1 MTCIAPHAAR
11 RSASEDRQD
20 EARAARAGNNA
31 CKVFHET
38 RLLCFSRVTR
48 HGSHGVRFDGGAQG
62 ARNQNPPRTAAQAAR
77 SPLFCALWGGM
88 GRHGRNIAPEPVSP
102 LPSAVRRCSRRPA
115 G

>member
-62 ARNQNPPRTAAQAAR
+62 ARNQNPPPGPPRKPPGRRFSARCGAA
-77 SPLFCALWGGM
+77 WGGV
-88 GRHGRNIAPEPVSP
+88 GGILP
-102 LPSAVRRCSRRPA
+102 LSQCPRSRRPA